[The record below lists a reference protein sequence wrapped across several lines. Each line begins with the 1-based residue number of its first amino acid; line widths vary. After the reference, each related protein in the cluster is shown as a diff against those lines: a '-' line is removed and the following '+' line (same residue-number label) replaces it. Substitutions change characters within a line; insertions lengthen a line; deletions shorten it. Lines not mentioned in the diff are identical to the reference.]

1 MIAPKSRTKEWI
13 LAKKVEYPGS
23 DPILIE
29 KMIMALFLL
38 ENLQIS
44 GLDFIFKGGTCL
56 PLLIGKQHRFSI
68 DIDIILPKAKN
79 LNDHFRKIINNE
91 NFSGVEENIRAG
103 QLPKSHYKFFYQSSI
118 HHRRDY
124 VLLDILFETN
134 PYAIIQPIDLQSP
147 LIQSE
152 GMQTKIICPSKEG
165 LLGDKLTAFAPNT
178 TGIPY
183 GVNKELEIVK
193 QLFDIA
199 ILFDVNED
207 LLITKNTY
215 LKIASQEL
223 IYRAKTHLSPDKVL
237 IDTLFTSFMIGMKG
251 TNANTEYSEILSG
264 IKKMSSYVFNQF
276 FSIDS
281 AILCASKAA
290 YLSSL
295 LLSNENFIHH
305 FDKSIDIST
314 LFIENFNFNKL
325 NKLKKTNPE
334 AFYYFFQALK
344 TYNPR
349 I

>member
-1 MIAPKSRTKEWI
+1 MITPTSRTKEWI
-13 LAKKVEYPGS
+13 LAKKAENPGS

-44 GLDFIFKGGTCL
+44 GLDFIFKGGTSL
-56 PLLIGKQHRFSI
+56 PLLIGQQHRFSI
-68 DIDIILPKAKN
+68 DIDIILPKAEN
-79 LNDHFRKIINNE
+79 LNDHFREIINNDI
-91 NFSGVEENIRAG
+91 FSGVEENVRAG
-103 QLPKSHYKFFYQSSI
+103 QLPKSHHKFFYQSSI
-118 HHRRDY
+118 HHRKDY

-134 PYAIIQPIDLQSP
+134 PYPIIQPINLQSP

-152 GMQTKIICPSKEG
+152 GTPTKIICPSKEG

-183 GVNKELEIVK
+183 GINKELEIVK

-207 LLITKNTY
+207 LLITKNAL

-223 IYRAKTHLSPDKVL
+223 IYRAKTHLSPDDVL
-237 IDTLFTSFMIGMKG
+237 IDTLLTSFMIGMKG
-251 TNANTEYSEILSG
+251 SNANLEYSEILSG
-264 IKKMSSYVFNQF
+264 VKKMSSYVFNQF

-295 LLSNENFIHH
+295 LLTNKKNFKTY
-305 FDKSIDIST
+305 DKKYDISNW
-314 LFIENFNFNKL
+314 FIEKFNFNKL

-334 AFYYFFQALK
+334 AFYYFFKALE
-344 TYNPR
+344 TYNPSA
-349 I
+349 